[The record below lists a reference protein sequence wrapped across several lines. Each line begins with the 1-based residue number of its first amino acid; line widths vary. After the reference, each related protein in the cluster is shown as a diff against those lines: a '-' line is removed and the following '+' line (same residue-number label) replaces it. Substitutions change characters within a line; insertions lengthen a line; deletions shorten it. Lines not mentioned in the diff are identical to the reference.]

1 MALVV
6 EDTHQATHSQ
16 TLTLATT
23 SLLADR
29 LALAETVETTD
40 YLEQDLQRA
49 AKTDVVAAVV
59 VPGAE
64 TLETPL
70 EQVELVL

>member
-6 EDTHQATHSQ
+6 EDTHQATLSQ

-23 SLLADR
+23 LLLVDH
-29 LALAETVETTD
+29 LVSVEMAETMVS
-40 YLEQDLQRA
+40 LEKDLQRA
-49 AKTDVVAAVV
+49 AKTDVAAVV
-59 VPGAE
+59 AVPGAE

-70 EQVELVL
+70 VQVELVL